1 MLLRISTSVVNSVVS
16 SVITSASVVTLV
28 VVVRLFDSIELVTD
42 DSVMFVTSCVTS
54 VFSVTLDTL
63 LLSEGTMTV
72 VFAVVTVFKLLI
84 KEVVK
89 ES

>member
-28 VVVRLFDSIELVTD
+28 VVRFFDSIELVTD

-84 KEVVK
+84 KEVVN